1 METLCNHFS
10 LALLSFFTLSLK
22 RLETVKQNGRYDD
35 EMSHLFFADF
45 HEIKNESDN
54 LFLSPYDR
62 ISKPN
67 NYFQSNLLLLANT
80 SSWRAHHRLMRNEL
94 PFSRLITSLNSCDNF
109 FFFFLGQSFGGTNGA
124 FEYWTIRR
132 YERCHY
138 VRRTQFM
145 IIQTL
150 SFSFSQ
156 IAGFYILFYLLCLF

>member
-1 METLCNHFS
+1 METLCNHSFVFLGFAS
-10 LALLSFFTLSLK
+10 LFHLK

-80 SSWRAHHRLMRNEL
+80 SS
-94 PFSRLITSLNSCDNF
+94 
-109 FFFFLGQSFGGTNGA
+109 
-124 FEYWTIRR
+124 
-132 YERCHY
+132 
-138 VRRTQFM
+138 
-145 IIQTL
+145 
-150 SFSFSQ
+150 
-156 IAGFYILFYLLCLF
+156 

>member
-35 EMSHLFFADF
+35 EMSHLF
-45 HEIKNESDN
+45 
-54 LFLSPYDR
+54 SPIFMRLKMRVIIFFFRPMTEYLNQTIIFR
-62 ISKPN
+62 AI
-67 NYFQSNLLLLANT
+67 YFWLANT
-80 SSWRAHHRLMRNEL
+80 SSWRAHHRLVRIEL

-109 FFFFLGQSFGGTNGA
+109 FEDKLGQSFGGTNGA

-156 IAGFYILFYLLCLF
+156 IACFYILFYLLCLF

>member
-22 RLETVKQNGRYDD
+22 RLETVEQNGRYDD

-67 NYFQSNLLLLANT
+67 NYFQSNLLLVGEHQFLA
-80 SSWRAHHRLMRNEL
+80 SSPSSSEN
-94 PFSRLITSLNSCDNF
+94 
-109 FFFFLGQSFGGTNGA
+109 
-124 FEYWTIRR
+124 
-132 YERCHY
+132 
-138 VRRTQFM
+138 
-145 IIQTL
+145 
-150 SFSFSQ
+150 
-156 IAGFYILFYLLCLF
+156 